1 MIPPHIAEDE
11 QGMLYVHV
19 CAQRYVMF
27 HYAIKDADMLLLKQG
42 ADTQTGSLTYAAT
55 SAQEP
60 EAEIPI

>member
-1 MIPPHIAEDE
+1 MIPPHIADE

-19 CAQRYVMF
+19 CAQRYDMF

-42 ADTQTGSLTYAAT
+42 ADSQTGSLTYAAT

-60 EAEIPI
+60 EAEIST